1 LGRNAATVCCGSR
14 KSAVIGNDGTK
25 TTRAATEDD
34 AASRLQ
40 QPRNREACGSARHA
54 SLLLAVAG
62 FARKFALDQFFTRK
76 GSCDES
82 DLAVPHRGGAVH
94 SFCGGAYLRVSE
106 FPATFTEGVAVFD
119 AMNKVSFQEKGATH
133 SYGRFYR
140 GFGLSCSVSMIFSAF
155 LAWHLGSLAGKLPQ
169 AIGAL
174 GWIFFAV
181 QLAGVWLS
189 WKYFGP
195 PPVVFSAT
203 VAICLGW
210 AAWLVSG
217 L

>member
-1 LGRNAATVCCGSR
+1 MPQVDFNNHETGKHAALRGTLPCFWLYQVLLGNSR
-14 KSAVIGNDGTK
+14 STN
-25 TTRAATEDD
+25 
-34 AASRLQ
+34 
-40 QPRNREACGSARHA
+40 
-54 SLLLAVAG
+54 SLLG
-62 FARKFALDQFFTRK
+62 K
-76 GSCDES
+76 
-82 DLAVPHRGGAVH
+82 DLAMKATWLYRIAAVLFILFAAGHTFGFLSFRPHSR
-94 SFCGGAYLRVSE
+94 
-106 FPATFTEGVAVFD
+106 EGVAVFD

-140 GFGLSCSVSMIFSAF
+140 GFGLSYRGFGLSCRF

-210 AAWLVSG
+210 AAWLVSS
-217 L
+217 LQI